1 MFIISI
7 LALISLFLIG
17 AMFFIECK
25 IVSDLPE
32 ENEFK
37 KWWRKHLIAPDPEG

>member
-7 LALISLFLIG
+7 IALTSLVLMG

-25 IVSDLPE
+25 IVDDLPE
-32 ENEFK
+32 ENQFK
-37 KWWRKHLIAPDPEG
+37 KWWRAHIIAPDPEG

>member
-7 LALISLFLIG
+7 IALTSLVLMG

-25 IVSDLPE
+25 IVDDLPE

-37 KWWRKHLIAPDPEG
+37 KWWRAHIIAPDPEG